1 MISHTTFN
9 IICWIWIAVAVFIFP
24 ILLNVTQPY
33 GRHSKNNWGPM
44 INNRFGWF
52 LMELPSLVI
61 FGYLVGFNANLL
73 NLLVLIPALLW
84 GLHYIHRVLI
94 FPLQI
99 RTARKKIPAIIV
111 LFAFI
116 FNIINGFL
124 NGYWFVYFATE
135 YRSGVLMDLRL
146 TAGIILFLTGFVI
159 NKYHDLILIK
169 LRPASGNGYK
179 IPYGG
184 LFKYV
189 SCPNFLGEIISW
201 VGFVLVA
208 FNLPALSF
216 LIWTLVNLITRARD
230 HHRWYLNEFPEYPKE
245 RKAIF
250 PSFLFTWSGSQ
261 S

>member
-1 MISHTTFN
+1 
-9 IICWIWIAVAVFIFP
+9 VP
-24 ILLNVTQPY
+24 
-33 GRHSKNNWGPM
+33 G
-44 INNRFGWF
+44 
-52 LMELPSLVI
+52 
-61 FGYLVGFNANLL
+61 
-73 NLLVLIPALLW
+73 LLW
-84 GLHYIHRVLI
+84 ILHYIHRVFI

-99 RTARKKIPAIIV
+99 RTARKKIPILIV
-111 LFAFI
+111 LLAFI

-135 YRSGVLMDLRL
+135 YRSGVLINLRL
-146 TAGIILFLTGFVI
+146 IVGVILFLTGYVI
-159 NKYHDLILIK
+159 NKYHDLILIN

-201 VGFVLVA
+201 TGYVLVA

-216 LIWTLVNLITRARD
+216 LIWTLVNLTTRALD
-230 HHRWYLNEFPEYPKE
+230 HHKWYIKKFPEYPKE

-250 PSFLFTWSGSQ
+250 PFFRFTLSGSQ

>member
-1 MISHTTFN
+1 MISHETFN
-9 IICWIWIAVAVFIFP
+9 IICWIWIAVAVIIFP
-24 ILLNVTQPY
+24 ILLKVTQPY

-44 INNRFGWF
+44 INNRLGWF
-52 LMELPSLVI
+52 VMEFPSLFI

-73 NLLVLIPALLW
+73 NVFILLPAILW
-84 GLHYIHRVLI
+84 IVHYIHRVMI

-99 RTARKKIPAIIV
+99 RTARKKMPALIV
-111 LFAFI
+111 LLAFI

-124 NGYWFVYFATE
+124 NGYWFVQFATN
-135 YRSGVLMDLRL
+135 YRSGVLTDLRL
-146 TAGIILFLTGFVI
+146 IAGVIIFFSGFAI
-159 NKYHDLILIK
+159 NKYHDSILIK
-169 LRPASGNGYK
+169 LRPTSGNGYK

-201 VGFVLVA
+201 TGFALVA

-216 LIWTLVNLITRARD
+216 LVWTLVNLTTRALD
-230 HHRWYLNEFPEYPKE
+230 HHKWYIKEFPEYPKE

-250 PSFLFTWSGSQ
+250 PFSLFTGSVSQ